1 MFQKL
6 SILGRSSTFF
16 FQTIGPLG
24 PHGICGKVECMNQAD
39 LRDLIDNEVK
49 RVKIQNH
56 SNYGAWHTALKP
68 YARQIIDFI
77 LEEDLTPEYIMFAQ
91 DAPEDEQEEYRF
103 LIIIAGGNPDPAVMP
118 ALTNFVL
125 ADILLEIREFGNKP
139 S

>member
-1 MFQKL
+1 LARKL
-6 SILGRSSTFF
+6 TLFLAVWSRG
-16 FQTIGPLG
+16 QN
-24 PHGICGKVECMNQAD
+24 GICGKVGCMNQAD
-39 LRDLIDNEVK
+39 LKDLIDNEVK